1 MPSQGQNRQPSFAA
15 ALIVVLVCTLVAALY
30 AGWRGYGGRAL
41 FACVIAFAI
50 FFAGVALPAGRGVT
64 EAGRR
69 VLPPP
74 IAWLLAVPILLAWAA
89 YAFNTGSFSAW
100 NAAIVCAYVLVPLAI
115 LSLSE
120 GAPGTNVLD
129 YVALLVLALPVKLL
143 LLQPLWPYPKAQ
155 LAYTFSMLL
164 AMNVGIAAFL
174 FVRRLDGAG
183 YWIGWGKNWA
193 FFIVAG
199 FLAVA
204 AVDIPAGRALGF
216 LHWAPGRAGWTSLPL
231 WALAI
236 FFFTAWPE
244 EFLFRGLLQNLVSK
258 STRNDM
264 GAWILASVIFG
275 LAHIRNGGFW
285 NWKYAVLA
293 TFAGFCY
300 GWVWRRT
307 GSIFGSAIVHCAV
320 DVTWHALFR

>member
-1 MPSQGQNRQPSFAA
+1 MPSQGQNRQLSFAA
-15 ALIVVLVCTLVAALY
+15 TLAIVLVCTLAATLY

-41 FACVIAFAI
+41 VACVIAFAI
-50 FFAGVALPAGRGVT
+50 FFGGVLLPAARGVT
-64 EAGRR
+64 ETVRR
-69 VLPPP
+69 ALPPA
-74 IAWLLAVPILLAWAA
+74 IAWLLAVPILLAWAV

-100 NAAIVCAYVLVPLAI
+100 NAAIVCAYVLVPLAL
-115 LSLSE
+115 LSL
-120 GAPGTNVLD
+120 GGGRPGRNALD
-129 YVALLVLALPVKLL
+129 YVALLALALPVKFLL
-143 LLQPLWPYPKAQ
+143 LLPLWPYPKAQ
-155 LAYTFSMLL
+155 LAYTLSMLL
-164 AMNVGIAAFL
+164 AVNVGIAGFL
-174 FVRRLDGAG
+174 FVRRLDGVG

-193 FFIVAG
+193 FFIVAS

-216 LHWAPGRAGWTSLPL
+216 LHWAPGRAGWSSLPL
-231 WALAI
+231 WAAGI

-244 EFLFRGLLQNLVSK
+244 EFLFRGLLQNLLSK
-258 STRNDM
+258 STKNEA
-264 GAWILASVIFG
+264 GGWILASVIFG

-300 GWVWRRT
+300 GWTWRKTR
-307 GSIFGSAIVHCAV
+307 SIFGSAIVHCAV